1 MRKVFTLLAIMLFSL
16 NISTA
21 GDLSFKF
28 AFFPDELHHGN
39 QEDIVVEYAN
49 LNTNFSVYQIQ
60 FQMTLIRTSDQ
71 QVMDQRQ
78 EALDSLEAGE
88 TTQVNFGPL
97 DYLNLDP
104 NTEYV
109 LAFDTQQEFDENLTN
124 NYGEHQFFLLPP
136 FDRDFVIGQVDQYLT
151 ENFSQME
158 LQSTH
163 AYLGMDFYP
172 AGSVITTFDT
182 EEFSTTLEHDS
193 WLVLIDWDIVS
204 KYQKPVTY
212 MILSE
217 GQDHIFHDVNWYPY
231 VDDWLWV
238 PDPFNPDGII
248 FGDPPL
254 FLSQTIE
261 IDYEV
266 PVPTEKT
273 DSVCAIIVTGKD
285 SVLQSALDYDKKN
298 LLWILQKNGNGQE
311 LSNDNVKCLNG
322 GTKAE
327 IKAAI
332 EELKKNYK
340 KIYFYYTG
348 HGAKDGRMCT
358 NDSSKNWMT
367 YDELFKDLFGTDAT
381 EIVVVVDAC
390 YAGTALKAAED
401 NKDKKGKK
409 VEVFTSSDSNKTSRV
424 VWYHLTA
431 DTNVKWCESF
441 FTRAI
446 TQCSKD
452 TLANTD
458 KDTVISFKEAFDWAR
473 KQNPTF
479 GSDSLNKRQNPQ
491 SFTADSRVTLET
503 IKNWLTDYLNE
514 NYSELDLT
522 KILGYAYP
530 KLLPP
535 GTEIVT
541 FDTDEYSIVLDYES
555 WFVMLD
561 WDPQSK
567 YSKPVQYLFFDQ
579 INDQPIIEDVNW
591 FPVIDGNTWHPD
603 PFALIPPPILIGE
616 PPIFLPPPLPP
627 LDITGPV
634 PNPTQDSVCAIIVTG
649 NDSTMQGAF
658 DYDRDWIK
666 WFLQKNDVGEELGDG
681 NVEVLDK
688 ATKAEII
695 AAIKKLK
702 ENYSKIYFFYAGHG
716 SKSGKICTNDS
727 SQHWLSYQELFMEL
741 YCTKASDITVVLD
754 ACYSGLAVAAAKN
767 DTTRG
772 KRKVSVFTA
781 SDSTKTSKN
790 VWYRSTTD
798 TTNRWCQGYFT
809 RNFVL
814 CSTDSLANKDKDS
827 IITFQEAFDWVR
839 NQNPTYGSDSINT
852 TQNPQGFVDD
862 TRDTTTLDIEAILR
876 LATQSL
882 FDESPEGAIVYWNPL
897 PLEGDWEV
905 YPIHYP
911 ELALPTTQQ
920 ELYYGWIDWYPGSSF
935 EHETILYSYDPVTGE
950 LLTQPALWYP
960 IAIDPL
966 GNELLLEDQILHGEL
981 LDLINETPA
990 NTISDEAESVE
1001 QDQVCAI
1008 LVSGTDKRLSNRD
1021 DVYRQQVTFECNIE
1035 EFKKELTK
1043 EKLGPKLEDKDVQL
1057 LKGIGKDSL
1066 CSILENMVGKYKKVY
1081 FYYSGHGS
1089 KDGKMCLGDSKKD
1102 WLSYK
1107 DLMKKISDIN
1117 AEDNC
1122 ILIDACYSGLASDYI
1137 GDGSNFAK
1145 TDVSLVT
1152 GSNGKKL
1159 TWNDYEKVADEGKK
1173 WKGYSVYSRNFFKC
1187 FGDPNADKNNDEKTS
1202 FLETFNWVKNQKPK
1216 TVRGKD
1222 IDSLQCPTINSKVDG
1237 KIDEEKKEASFG
1249 ENDLK
1254 IENIIVDSF
1263 FDIAVRLEIEEQ
1275 KHESTDPKI
1284 HELSGNR
1291 SWNISADAENGTF
1304 KVDLIFQLSAQY
1316 EKLIPEL
1323 PNILGM
1329 CWREDENDEWKPQY
1343 PSVHNKDD
1351 NTILCGNTDHF
1362 SDWVVGIIAPQGT
1375 NSIDSKFL
1383 INNVEYGP
1391 NPFKN
1396 VMNFEFNLDKPESFS
1411 IEVVDITGRRFDF
1424 INTKDYGVGTFSVN
1438 LDGSKYPSGTYYCR
1452 LISESGIRTIKLVK
1466 E

>member
-1 MRKVFTLLAIMLFSL
+1 MKKVFTLLAITLFSINVSL
-16 NISTA
+16 A
-21 GDLSFKF
+21 GDLTFKF

-39 QEDIVVEYAN
+39 QEDIVVEYEN

-163 AYLGMDFYP
+163 AYMGMDFYP

-193 WLVLIDWDIVS
+193 WLVLLDWDIVS

-311 LSNDNVKCLNG
+311 LSDDNVKCLNG

-491 SFTADSRVTLET
+491 SFTADSRITLES

-530 KLLPP
+530 TLLPA
-535 GTEIVT
+535 GTDIVT
-541 FDTDEYSIVLDYES
+541 FDTDEYSTTLVDDS
-555 WFVMLD
+555 WFIMLD

-567 YSKPVQYLFFDQ
+567 YSKPVQYLFFGDD
-579 INDQPIIEDVNW
+579 INQPIIEDVNW

-666 WFLQKNDVGEELGDG
+666 WLLQKNNVGEELGDG

-852 TQNPQGFVDD
+852 AQNPQGFVDD
-862 TRDTTTLDIEAILR
+862 TRDTTSLDIEAILKS
-876 LATQSL
+876 LTQSFYDSDPL
-882 FDESPEGAIVYWNPL
+882 NVRVYYDPIPIPADWFMYPL
-897 PLEGDWEV
+897 
-905 YPIHYP
+905 HQP
-911 ELALPTTQQ
+911 ELLIPITDPM
-920 ELYYGWIDWYPGSSF
+920 YVGWIDLQPLSRFEHPTILFTYNPVTEEFNTTDANWYPVLESK
-935 EHETILYSYDPVTGE
+935 TGDKRFPDDV
-950 LLTQPALWYP
+950 Q
-960 IAIDPL
+960 
-966 GNELLLEDQILHGEL
+966 LHGSK
-981 LDLINETPA
+981 DKPSGPKVPS
-990 NTISDEAESVE
+990 TITENVEGESK
-1001 QDQVCAI
+1001 DSVCAI
-1008 LVSGTDKRLSNRD
+1008 LVSGLDKKKA
-1021 DVYRQQVTFECNIE
+1021 RQQEAFECDIKDFAEN
-1035 EFKKELTK
+1035 LTS
-1043 EKLGPKLEDKDVQL
+1043 EKLGAQL
-1057 LKGIGKDSL
+1057 GDDNIRQEKGIGKDSI
-1066 CSILENMVGKYKKVY
+1066 CAILEGMVGKYKKVY
-1081 FYYSGHGS
+1081 FYYTGHGS
-1089 KDGKMCLGDSKKD
+1089 NDGKMCTGDSTSD
-1102 WLSYK
+1102 WLSYD
-1107 DLMKKISDIN
+1107 DLMKKLSDIG
-1117 AEDNC
+1117 ADDNC
-1122 ILIDACYSGLASDYI
+1122 VVIDACFSGLAKQAIKDDQFEDSDI
-1137 GDGSNFAK
+1137 
-1145 TDVSLVT
+1145 TVVT
-1152 GSNGKKL
+1152 SANEKKL
-1159 TWNDYEKVADEGKK
+1159 ANTEYAGPSEDELKGYGLFSHHFLKCYGESDADE
-1173 WKGYSVYSRNFFKC
+1173 
-1187 FGDPNADKNNDEKTS
+1187 NNDDHVDFGEAYD
-1202 FLETFNWVKNQKPK
+1202 WVIEQQKE
-1216 TVRGKD
+1216 
-1222 IDSLQCPTINSKVDG
+1222 IDTLQCPTITVVANGTINDIEQEIKFKGTDVLVQGVDG
-1237 KIDEEKKEASFG
+1237 AELGFTYKSKMSIDQKKHTFT
-1249 ENDLK
+1249 DK
-1254 IENIIVDSF
+1254 RII
-1263 FDIAVRLEIEEQ
+1263 
-1275 KHESTDPKI
+1275 
-1284 HELSGNR
+1284 ELSGSRIWTLKSSGINKDF
-1291 SWNISADAENGTF
+1291 SVN
-1304 KVDLIFQLSAQY
+1304 LIFQLRAQY

-1323 PNILGM
+1323 PNIIGM

-1343 PSVHNKDD
+1343 PSVHNKND
-1351 NTILCGNTDHF
+1351 NTVLCGNTDHF
-1362 SDWVVGIIAPQGT
+1362 SDWVAGIIVPQGT
-1375 NSIDSKFL
+1375 NNVDSKFL
-1383 INNVEYGP
+1383 IYGVEYGP

-1396 VMNFEFNLDKPESFS
+1396 VLNFEFNLDKPESFS

-1452 LISESGIRTIKLVK
+1452 LISESGIRTIKLMK
-1466 E
+1466 D